1 MFSVLSSRR
10 IAATIAGA
18 ALLSFTAACG
28 GSGNAEFCAQAPWTK
43 AFTDYTNT
51 AAGAALDPNK
61 LNDAGQKLSADLKEL
76 AGKTDGDLASA
87 LNDLA
92 KTWGEFKI
100 DAKDPAAAAQS
111 AQDMLK
117 QTQEATTKLAKACS
131 S

>member
-10 IAATIAGA
+10 IAATVAGA

-43 AFTDYTNT
+43 AFTDYTT
-51 AAGAALDPNK
+51 SITGAGTDLSK
-61 LNDAGQKLSADLKEL
+61 FNDASQKLSADLKEL

-92 KTWGEFKI
+92 TSWGDFKL
-100 DAKDPAAAAQS
+100 DDKDPAAAGAAAQN
-111 AQDMLK
+111 MTK
-117 QTQEATTKLAKACS
+117 QLQEATVKLGKACTS
-131 S
+131 

>member
-10 IAATIAGA
+10 IAATVAGA

-43 AFTDYTNT
+43 AFTDYTT
-51 AAGAALDPNK
+51 ATASAGTDFSK
-61 LNDAGQKLSADLKEL
+61 FNDASQKLSADLKEL

-92 KTWGEFKI
+92 KTWGDFKI
-100 DAKDPAAAAQS
+100 DPKDLAGAGATVQNMAKS
-111 AQDMLK
+111 A
-117 QTQEATTKLAKACS
+117 QEATVKLGKACS

>member
-10 IAATIAGA
+10 IAATVAGA

-43 AFTDYTNT
+43 AFTDYSTSIT
-51 AAGAALDPNK
+51 GAGTDLSK
-61 LNDAGQKLSADLKEL
+61 FNDASQKLSADLKEL

-87 LNDLA
+87 LNDLSATWA
-92 KTWGEFKI
+92 KFKI
-100 DAKDPAAAAQS
+100 DPKDPAGAATA
-111 AQDMLK
+111 AQDMAK
-117 QTQEATTKLAKACS
+117 QAQEATVKLGKACS